1 MSGNLRVSRVTDGG
15 TASKI
20 GPRYPRSSS
29 VNFSAKIR
37 HEGKISIVDLSGPL
51 TSFETA
57 ALNET
62 IASLIR
68 QGRKRIVLNLSGLD
82 YLDSSGV
89 GQLVRTYL
97 MVIKAGGEMRAV
109 GLTPRVEEI
118 MKITKLSQVF
128 PEFPDEE
135 EALKSFR

>member
-1 MSGNLRVSRVTDGG
+1 
-15 TASKI
+15 
-20 GPRYPRSSS
+20 
-29 VNFSAKIR
+29 VNFSATIR
-37 HEGKISIVDLSGPL
+37 QQGEITLVDLSGPL

-62 IASLIR
+62 IAGLLR
-68 QGRKRIVLNLSGLD
+68 QGRKRIVLNLRGLE

-97 MVIKAGGEMRAV
+97 MVIKADGEMRAV

-118 MKITKLSQVF
+118 LKITKLSQVF

-135 EALKSFR
+135 QALRSFH